1 MFVKQSAAIPQDQM
15 NWYRLWLMRS
25 LETTLGTSS
34 ENNDGALANP
44 KAMNADARVCI
55 NEPSITTSS
64 DHPAHRRLDIRRSD
78 FADTNHHFVVR

>member
-34 ENNDGALANP
+34 ENNDGALENS

-55 NEPSITTSS
+55 NEPSISARS
-64 DHPAHRRLDIRRSD
+64 DHPARPNLQCSKQG
-78 FADTNHHFVVR
+78 ACAGSTNLP